1 MEAEC
6 KFCSKI
12 FKKKKNLYEHLRK
25 THKINPNISGKV
37 ECPLNCG
44 NKFRLHVELRNHL
57 EVSHK
62 HPIQQEI
69 HEFADFESF
78 QLWKTKYEETTGYG
92 YTRRISEKALANGD
106 IKSHFICHR
115 SGIHKSGSTGQRK
128 LKKIGSNKIGTTC
141 PSTLEVTRISSGK
154 VKVVFYKTH
163 IGHKADPEHAV
174 VHKQK
179 GFKRLESIR
188 FGVCAILPTIGKG
201 ELIGIDTPV
210 PYISIHQKPL
220 ICYAI
225 EAILKLPFIQKVV
238 VLAPSGSLH
247 KMLNVLRE
255 NCSLQGQKV
264 MVAEGAETIH
274 ESIKSALKIL
284 QTCCETQPEVVIVH
298 DGTRPFLPSDE
309 IMFNLI
315 MASKEH
321 GASGFT
327 CPLNAVMVSADESAF
342 LDICFDRNEYVACET
357 PQAFQL
363 EVLSKAYE
371 SISTNDLEHGTECLK
386 IVRDYAGIKPKL
398 LPSTSHLWKVTHRK
412 DIFSTA
418 ALVKEN
424 QSVAIITVSTLEFL
438 PSLKKTLLKSF
449 KSVHVAGI
457 FTPGLFDLYQNFVFI
472 YEHNNPY
479 DIIEN
484 MNICNGKKLKFL
496 CTVVHIFT
504 KDFDDT
510 INFVEFQKHASTT
523 GRKLTKSN
531 IVSYIF
537 AWSQTDSTEK
547 VDHSSETVRSLLFD
561 SNVNLSG
568 TIFFS

>member
-1 MEAEC
+1 MNLPILNHFNYG
-6 KFCSKI
+6 KQSM
-12 FKKKKNLYEHLRK
+12 KK
-25 THKINPNISGKV
+25 
-37 ECPLNCG
+37 
-44 NKFRLHVELRNHL
+44 
-57 EVSHK
+57 
-62 HPIQQEI
+62 
-69 HEFADFESF
+69 
-78 QLWKTKYEETTGYG
+78 TTGYG

-115 SGIHKSGSTGQRK
+115 SGVHKSGSTGQRK

-141 PSTLEVTRISSGK
+141 PSTLEVTRMSSGK

-179 GFKRLESIR
+179 GFKRLESIC
-188 FGVCAILPTIGKG
+188 FGVCNSSYCRKR
-201 ELIGIDTPV
+201 
-210 PYISIHQKPL
+210 
-220 ICYAI
+220 
-225 EAILKLPFIQKVV
+225 LPFIQKVV

-264 MVAEGAETIH
+264 MVAEGAETRH

-327 CPLNAVMVSADESAF
+327 YPLNAVM
-342 LDICFDRNEYVACET
+342 
-357 PQAFQL
+357 L

-371 SISTNDLEHGTECLK
+371 SISTNDLECGTECLK
-386 IVRDYAGIKPKL
+386 IVRDYAGIKAKVVAFNFSLVESYSPKGY
-398 LPSTSHLWKVTHRK
+398 
-412 DIFSTA
+412 IFDCSIS
-418 ALVKEN
+418 ER
-424 QSVAIITVSTLEFL
+424 
-438 PSLKKTLLKSF
+438 
-449 KSVHVAGI
+449 KSVCCYHHCPCCWN
-457 FTPGLFDLYQNFVFI
+457 FHTRTFDLYQNFVFI

-484 MNICNGKKLKFL
+484 MNICNGKKLTFL